1 MTLRSSVIVLI
12 AVLGVCRGSAAS
24 AQPAWGH
31 ERYPNSG
38 ACFYENANWEGRYFC
53 VRDGERVSEM
63 PHGMND
69 KISSIRIFGNAEVA
83 VWRDHNMSGRTA
95 RFATSQRNLRDTG
108 WNDQISSL
116 EVFPARREGGDRDH
130 DRDRDYGRLEWGH
143 APQPREGACF
153 YEDNNFRGRYFCV
166 QRVGEYATLGN
177 EFNRAIRSIRVFNGA
192 NVRIYLNRDFHGRS
206 SEVRHDIA
214 DLHGVWRDN
223 IESLSV
229 R

>member
-1 MTLRSSVIVLI
+1 MISPRAVIVVMTL
-12 AVLGVCRGSAAS
+12 LGIGRAGAAS
-24 AQPAWGH
+24 AQPVWGH

-38 ACFYENANWEGRYFC
+38 ACFYENANYEGRYFC
-53 VRDGERVSEM
+53 VHDGDRVSEM

-83 VWRDHNMSGRTA
+83 VWKDHNMSGRTT
-95 RFATSQRNLRDTG
+95 RFVTSQRNLRDTG

-116 EVFPARREGGDRDH
+116 EVFPAHRGGSEERGRE
-130 DRDRDYGRLEWGH
+130 RLEWGH

-166 QRVGEYATLGN
+166 TRGGEYAALGS
-177 EFNRAIRSIRVFNGA
+177 EFNRAIRSIRVFNGSH
-192 NVRIYLNRDFHGRS
+192 VRVYLDRDFRGRS
-206 SEVRHDIA
+206 TEIRHDVS

-223 IESLSV
+223 IESISV

>member
-1 MTLRSSVIVLI
+1 MTIRRAMILVIS
-12 AVLGVCRGSAAS
+12 VLGICRAGLAS

-38 ACFYENANWEGRYFC
+38 ACFYENANYEGRYFC

-69 KISSIRIFGNAEVA
+69 KISSIRLFGNAEVA
-83 VWRDHNMSGRTA
+83 VWKDHHMSGRTI
-95 RFATSQRNLRDTG
+95 RFVTSQRNLKDTG

-116 EVFPARREGGDRDH
+116 EVFPAHRVGHDEGDRD
-130 DRDRDYGRLEWGH
+130 RLEWGRS
-143 APQPREGACF
+143 APVPAEGACF

-166 QRVGEYATLGN
+166 RRGGEYAALGG

-192 NVRIYLNRDFHGRS
+192 RVRIYLERDFRGRM
-206 SEVRHDIA
+206 SEVVRDVP
-214 DLHGVWRDN
+214 DLHGTWRDN

>member
-1 MTLRSSVIVLI
+1 MIIRRAVIGVLT
-12 AVLGVCRGSAAS
+12 VLGVCCAGLAS

-38 ACFYENANWEGRYFC
+38 ACFYENANYEGRYFC
-53 VRDGERVSEM
+53 IHDGDRVSEM

-69 KISSIRIFGNAEVA
+69 KISSIRLVGNAEVS

-95 RFATSQRNLRDTG
+95 RFVTSQRNLRDTG

-116 EVFPARREGGDRDH
+116 EVYPAHHGPEGHERE
-130 DRDRDYGRLEWGH
+130 RLEWGH
-143 APQPREGACF
+143 AAPPREGACF
-153 YEDNNFRGRYFCV
+153 YEDNNFKGRYFCV
-166 QRVGEYATLGN
+166 ARGGEYATLGG

-192 NVRIYLNRDFHGRS
+192 SVHIFLDRDFRGRNT
-206 SEVRHDIA
+206 EVRHDVA

-223 IESLSV
+223 IESVSV

>member
-1 MTLRSSVIVLI
+1 MIIRRAVIVVI
-12 AVLGVCRGSAAS
+12 TVLGVCRAGLAS

-38 ACFYENANWEGRYFC
+38 ACFYENANFEGRYFC
-53 VRDGERVSEM
+53 IHDGDRVSEM

-69 KISSIRIFGNAEVA
+69 KISSIRLFGNAEVS
-83 VWRDHNMSGRTA
+83 VWRDHNMSGRAA
-95 RFATSQRNLRDTG
+95 RFLTSQRNLRDTG

-116 EVFPARREGGDRDH
+116 EVYPAHHGPEGREH
-130 DRDRDYGRLEWGH
+130 ERLEWGH
-143 APQPREGACF
+143 AAPPREGACF
-153 YEDNNFRGRYFCV
+153 YEDNNFKGRYFCV
-166 QRVGEYATLGN
+166 PRGGEHAALGG

-192 NVRIYLNRDFHGRS
+192 RVHIFLDRDFRGRS
-206 SEVRHDIA
+206 TEVRHDVA

-223 IESLSV
+223 IESVSV